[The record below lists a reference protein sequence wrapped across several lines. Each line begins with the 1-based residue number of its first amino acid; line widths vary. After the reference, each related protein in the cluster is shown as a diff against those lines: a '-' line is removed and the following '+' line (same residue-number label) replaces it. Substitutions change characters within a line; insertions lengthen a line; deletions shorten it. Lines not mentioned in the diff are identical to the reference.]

1 MCDDGRLGYHYVN
14 SEDRLQIP
22 MKRVN
27 GELVPTSW
35 ADALNIIVEKFSET
49 DPESIAIVGSAQG
62 TNEENYLLGKLAR
75 EVLKTESIGLFG
87 REPGEEHKF
96 PQFTIDADKNP
107 NTRGAQDML
116 KLGDD
121 ASLTGNALW
130 SGMANAKVVYLV
142 NGTPER
148 PLDEIAKQALE
159 AVDFLV
165 VQDIFESDIAQ
176 LADVVLPGVTFA
188 EKDGSF
194 TNAKGWVQ
202 RIHRAVDP
210 PGEARVDW
218 EIIQQLAKRLGGEMD
233 YHFAGEIALE
243 IAENVPDYQDATHQ
257 KIGDG
262 GVNLASG
269 DS

>member
-1 MCDDGRLGYHYVN
+1 M
-14 SEDRLQIP
+14 
-22 MKRVN
+22 
-27 GELVPTSW
+27 
-35 ADALNIIVEKFSET
+35 
-49 DPESIAIVGSAQG
+49 
-62 TNEENYLLGKLAR
+62 
-75 EVLKTESIGLFG
+75 
-87 REPGEEHKF
+87 
-96 PQFTIDADKNP
+96 
-107 NTRGAQDML
+107 
-116 KLGDD
+116 
-121 ASLTGNALW
+121 
-130 SGMANAKVVYLV
+130 
-142 NGTPER
+142 
-148 PLDEIAKQALE
+148 E

-165 VQDIFESDIAQ
+165 VQDIFESDVAQ

-233 YHFAGEIALE
+233 YHFAGEIALD

-262 GVNLASG
+262 GVNLASE